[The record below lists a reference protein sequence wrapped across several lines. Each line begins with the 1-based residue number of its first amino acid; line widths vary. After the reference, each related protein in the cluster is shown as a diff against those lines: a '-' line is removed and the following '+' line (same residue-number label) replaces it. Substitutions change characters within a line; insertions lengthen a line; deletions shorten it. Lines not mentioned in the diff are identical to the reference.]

1 MEDIIKDGSVVSYLG
16 LKLQE
21 VAALLGVAPQTISSY
36 PNESE
41 FLDKS
46 QRVNKLYKA
55 LVTIGSERYLLSAKK
70 LVEYSREKGIQIQ
83 DESVFLRTL
92 SARDLY
98 NNSSEIWFFSDNPTK
113 IIDWDEFRSAVFTK
127 NSVQRNEHKRVF
139 SFFFRTIDG
148 ATKFSELLERE
159 AFSALIDDN
168 KMISYE
174 PGCTGLIYNVYLYN
188 IVTNLIPYGEDFI
201 VTNPGS
207 SCIIGQPMQPETFFW
222 DGATYRKSA
231 GLSLSILDEIRKLG
245 IGVNHSPENF
255 FPRGVILKRDIF
267 FQDSP
272 FTDPLIGKKGES
284 TGGIIDKYGTLL
296 DKYTDNE
303 GLINKNFS
311 KKTEF
316 TPIAIL
322 VLKRLVG
329 NSFNSYKDRIFTTIS
344 SELGDN
350 TRRAVNQSESEQF
363 W

>member
-1 MEDIIKDGSVVSYLG
+1 MKDITKDGSVVSYLG

-41 FLDKS
+41 FFEKS

-55 LVTIGSERYLLSAKK
+55 LVTIGSDRYLLSAKK
-70 LVEYSREKGIQIQ
+70 LAEYSREKGIQIQ
-83 DESVFLRTL
+83 DESAFLKSL
-92 SARDLY
+92 PARDIY

-113 IIDWDEFRSAVFTK
+113 IIDWEEFRSSVFTESSVKK
-127 NSVQRNEHKRVF
+127 NENKRVF

-159 AFSALIDDN
+159 AFSVLIDNNN
-168 KMISYE
+168 KILYE
-174 PGCTGLIYNVYLYN
+174 PGCTGLFYNVYLYN
-188 IVTNLIPYGEDFI
+188 IVTNLFPYGEDFI
-201 VTNPGS
+201 ITNPGS
-207 SCIIGQPMQPETFFW
+207 SCIIGQPMQPENFFW

-231 GLSLSILDEIRKLG
+231 GLSLSIIDEIRKLG
-245 IGVNHSPENF
+245 IGVNHAPENF
-255 FPRGVILKRDIF
+255 FPRGVILKRNIF

-272 FTDPLIGKKGES
+272 FTDQLVGIKGES
-284 TGGIIDKYGTLL
+284 TGGIIDKSGTLL
-296 DKYTDNE
+296 DKYTDDAR
-303 GLINKNFS
+303 LINKDFS

-316 TPIAIL
+316 TPVAIL

-329 NSFNSYKDRIFTTIS
+329 SSFNSYKNRIYNTIS
-344 SELGDN
+344 SEFGDN
-350 TRRAVNQSESEQF
+350 KGKSGNQSESEQF